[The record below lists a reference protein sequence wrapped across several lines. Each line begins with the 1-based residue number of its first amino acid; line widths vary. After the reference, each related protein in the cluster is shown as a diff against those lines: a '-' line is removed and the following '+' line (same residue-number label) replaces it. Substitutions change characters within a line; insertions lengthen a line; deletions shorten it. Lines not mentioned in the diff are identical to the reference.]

1 MKTIPRY
8 TTSIVSPMGR
18 AVGSLDYDWLLVPEQ
33 TLLSGTP
40 DPRTLRSSH
49 PDSKIKSKAHI
60 TWYLYVGVV
69 FIKFSNYGGGFLIL
83 AKSCRSSRVSV
94 LSAWVRQKALLT
106 AYQLGEG
113 MHWYL
118 VLFFMLYKQL
128 NFVLFF
134 MLYKQLNLVKK
145 KKKFSSPVFSLKTSC
160 FLPGSSF

>member
-40 DPRTLRSSH
+40 DPRTLKYNSSNLTLLRSSH

-69 FIKFSNYGGGFLIL
+69 FIKFSNRGGGFLIL

-94 LSAWVRQKALLT
+94 LSAWARQKALLT

-128 NFVLFF
+128 N
-134 MLYKQLNLVKK
+134 LVKK
-145 KKKFSSPVFSLKTSC
+145 KKKVFL
-160 FLPGSSF
+160 SSFLFKDIMFSTRK